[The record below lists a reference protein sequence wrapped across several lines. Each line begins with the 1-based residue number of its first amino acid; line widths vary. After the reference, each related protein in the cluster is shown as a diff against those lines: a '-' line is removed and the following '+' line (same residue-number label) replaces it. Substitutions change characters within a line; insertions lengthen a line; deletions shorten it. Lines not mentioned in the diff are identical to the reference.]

1 MKIARCVVLLCLSS
15 VTVHAA
21 EVAVRYDQGTY
32 HLSAEFNV
40 EAPPARVMSV
50 ITDYKNISK
59 LSPAVISSE
68 ILDSTDSSTTRIR
81 TIVRDCILFFCR
93 DIARVEDMKQDGDKK
108 LEAFLLPML
117 SDLRSGYSLWELS
130 EITVGTHVKYTG
142 DMQPKFWVPPIIR
155 SYVLT
160 KKFKQRVE
168 ESAQL
173 LQALSI
179 AQ

>member
-1 MKIARCVVLLCLSS
+1 MKIASFVLFLWLSGLN
-15 VTVHAA
+15 VHAA
-21 EVAVRYDQGTY
+21 DVSVTYDQGVY
-32 HLSAEFNV
+32 HLNAEFEV
-40 EAPPARVMSV
+40 KASPARVMSV
-50 ITDYKNISK
+50 ITDYKNITK
-59 LSPAVISSE
+59 LSPAVVNIE
-68 ILDSTDSSTTRIR
+68 ILASTDSTTTRIR
-81 TIVRDCILFFCR
+81 TVVHDCILFFCR

-117 SDLRSGYSLWELS
+117 SDLKSGYSLWELS
-130 EITVGTHVKYTG
+130 ENTAGTHVKYTG

-173 LQALSI
+173 LQALST